1 MMPSALGVGAACAES
16 AATRAA
22 HSRPGERSSTPI
34 SRSFAP
40 WNTGV
45 FA

>member
-1 MMPSALGVGAACAES
+1 MTPAARDAYIAFEIFNND
-16 AATRAA
+16 
-22 HSRPGERSSTPI
+22 PI